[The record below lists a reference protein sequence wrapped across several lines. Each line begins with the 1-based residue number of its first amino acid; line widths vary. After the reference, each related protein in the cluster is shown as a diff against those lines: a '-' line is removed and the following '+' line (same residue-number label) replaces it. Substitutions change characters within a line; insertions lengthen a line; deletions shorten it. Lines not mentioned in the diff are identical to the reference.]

1 MHEIPES
8 SVILMGVTPAT
19 TLPVYHRPFSRAQS
33 MALVFCCT
41 VLGAA
46 AQMLM
51 NVGLS
56 HPSQPGIMGYVTSL
70 PLLGGYC
77 LYGLNTVL
85 MVFALRD
92 GELSILYP
100 IIALTYVWVTILSV
114 VFFHEALNF
123 FKLLG
128 VAVVVMGV
136 AVMGRGGKS

>member
-1 MHEIPES
+1 MHEILKS

-19 TLPVYHRPFSRAQS
+19 TIPIYHRPFSRAQS

-51 NVGLS
+51 KVGLS
-56 HPSQPGIMGYVTSL
+56 HLSQPGLMGYLTSL

-77 LYGLNTVL
+77 LYGMNTVL

-100 IIALTYVWVTILSV
+100 IIALTYVWVTVLSV
-114 VFFHEALNF
+114 VFFHEALNV

-128 VAVVVMGV
+128 VAVVVLGV